1 MRKKMLYFI
10 QVIFMILFLT
20 GAVYFYQSV
29 SVAILEAGKRC
40 IFILIPSLYIFS
52 ILASFSV
59 KANILAF
66 LAKPF
71 QKICQK
77 LLHTDA
83 IFVIIILFSQIGGYP
98 VGSQIL
104 HSMYQD
110 NYISK
115 QQEQNLLCVCMGC
128 GFGFLLGTVGGNIKL
143 AFWLWVILSI
153 PNIIIGL
160 LMIKN
165 MQIELNSDNYHQKAF
180 TQIFTE
186 SVENGALAMFK
197 ITAMI
202 LAFAGFMGIIKAILP
217 NLNIIIN
224 SILEVSCA
232 TEYLQQGG
240 SLASVAG
247 LLSFGGI
254 CVHLQISAITENCL
268 NLKKFW
274 LYRIFIA
281 GIVYFICKFSIS
293 KIISESIPV
302 FLSSNTAPVMQSSN
316 LIASCCLLVMSIFLI
331 KKYYFFH
338 K

>member
-1 MRKKMLYFI
+1 MRKKLIYFM
-10 QVIFMILFLT
+10 QVILVILFLI
-20 GAVYFYQSV
+20 GAVYFYESV
-29 SVAILEAGKRC
+29 SVSILEAGTRC

-59 KANILAF
+59 KSNLLLF
-66 LAKPF
+66 MAKPF

-83 IFVIIILFSQIGGYP
+83 SLVIIILFSQIGGYP
-98 VGSQIL
+98 VGAQIL

-110 NYISK
+110 GYISK

-128 GFGFLLGTVGGNIKL
+128 GFGFLLGTVGGNTKIAL
-143 AFWLWVILSI
+143 WLWLILSL

-160 LMIKN
+160 FLIRT
-165 MQIELNSDNYHQKAF
+165 MQIKLNISKSTKSF
-180 TQIFTE
+180 SQIFTE

-202 LAFAGFMGIIKAILP
+202 LAFAGFMGVMKAVLP

-224 SILEVSCA
+224 SILEVSCV

-240 SLASVAG
+240 NLASVAG

-254 CVHLQISAITENCL
+254 CVHLQISVIIENNL
-268 NLKKFW
+268 NFKKFW
-274 LYRIFIA
+274 LCRIFIA
-281 GIVYFICKFSIS
+281 GIVYIICKFSMP
-293 KIISESIPV
+293 KIISETIPV
-302 FLSSNTAPVMQSSN
+302 FLDNNTAPVLQSSN
-316 LIASCCLLVMSIFLI
+316 MIASCCLLIMSIFLI
-331 KKYYFFH
+331 KKYYFFR

>member
-1 MRKKMLYFI
+1 MRKKFIYLI
-10 QVIFMILFLT
+10 QVIFIIFFLT

-29 SVAILEAGKRC
+29 SAAILDAGKRC

-83 IFVIIILFSQIGGYP
+83 IFIMIILFSQIGGYP

-104 HSMYQD
+104 HSMHQD
-110 NYISK
+110 NYISE

-143 AFWLWVILSI
+143 TFWLWVILSM

-160 LMIKN
+160 FMIRN
-165 MQIELNSDNYHQKAF
+165 MQIIANFDKHHQKSF

-202 LAFAGFMGIIKAILP
+202 LAFAGFMGIVKAILP
-217 NLNIIIN
+217 NLNSMIH
-224 SILEVSCA
+224 SILEVSCV

-240 SLASVAG
+240 SLAIVAS

-281 GIVYFICKFSIS
+281 GIV
-293 KIISESIPV
+293 
-302 FLSSNTAPVMQSSN
+302 
-316 LIASCCLLVMSIFLI
+316 
-331 KKYYFFH
+331 
-338 K
+338 